1 MARKPEARRQVPEK
15 GLCSLFWIASIY
27 LLLPGCSPAVN
38 RFAPL
43 GVEDAV
49 HSIPQHYRV
58 TFENDYVR
66 VVEHRLPAHAS
77 EPLHAHPMPRVLYA
91 ISDSALRVHV
101 GTDITSVSMKA
112 GEAVW
117 RGTQMH
123 ALENAGT
130 QDALFLMVELKHDKP
145 FSRPAGHDD
154 DATQVAPQVYH
165 LLLENEFVRAIE
177 ARLSPGQATPM
188 HSHPG
193 LALRYRISPMR
204 CRITLPDGKIIDS
217 ETPAGAA
224 SWTEEPSQHAF
235 ENMGAE
241 ATRFLLV
248 ELK

>member
-1 MARKPEARRQVPEK
+1 MARKPEATEK
-15 GLCSLFWIASIY
+15 GLRSLLCIASIC
-27 LLLPGCSPAVN
+27 LLLIACSPAMN
-38 RFAPL
+38 RFAPF

-58 TFENDYVR
+58 IFENDYVR
-66 VVEHRLPAHAS
+66 VVEHRLPGRAS

-91 ISDSALRVHV
+91 INDSILRVHA
-101 GTDITSVSMKA
+101 GSDTTSISMKG

-145 FSRPAGHDD
+145 FSRPAAHDD
-154 DATQVAPQVYH
+154 DATEVAPQVYH

-177 ARLSPGQATPM
+177 ARFSPGQATPM

-241 ATRFLLV
+241 ASRFLMI